1 MKMFHNL
8 NNTYLLPIKQY
19 QFIDTNFNPGVPFP
33 EMNAPA
39 AHIHQKPNAEPYARH
54 TLVPIPVPDH

>member
-1 MKMFHNL
+1 
-8 NNTYLLPIKQY
+8 
-19 QFIDTNFNPGVPFP
+19 
-33 EMNAPA
+33 MNAPA